1 MAAVVYDCL
10 VLAALLMVATALWLA
25 FSGEAVAAG
34 DPWFRAYLL
43 LLVGAY
49 FFAFWRAGQTL
60 GMRAWRLHV
69 ERAGGGRLRGRD
81 ALLRVL
87 AAAVSWAALGM
98 GFLSAL
104 VDREQRTWHDRLSG
118 TRLVVV
124 PRPRAARAAGGARAP
139 KLSARD

>member
-1 MAAVVYDCL
+1 MAAIVYDCL

-25 FSGEAVAAG
+25 LARRAVPAG

-43 LLVGAY
+43 SLVGAY
-49 FFAFWRAGQTL
+49 FFAFWLAGQTL

-69 ERAGGGRLRGRD
+69 ERVDGGRLRGRD

-87 AAAVSWAALGM
+87 AAALSWAALGM

-104 VDREQRTWHDRLSG
+104 VDRELRTWHDRLSG

-124 PRPRAARAAGGARAP
+124 RRPRAARAAGGGTARV
-139 KLSARD
+139 SARD